1 MHKFRVDQ
9 MQKPKIYKRF
19 WEKIHC
25 TITQTLQNTL
35 ARSTLTQS
43 VIFCRGNF
51 SSEQCFYYSS
61 NLKMLLSL
69 SPNNSGRKMFSTPLI
84 NQKPI
89 VSNKYQAYHG
99 NLDSFCFS
107 HSQFRFHFLKST
119 NLKVNFLYHQKASK
133 VETHIFI

>member
-19 WEKIHC
+19 WEKIYC
-25 TITQTLQNTL
+25 TVTQTLQNTL
-35 ARSTLTQS
+35 ARSTLTQP
-43 VIFCRGNF
+43 VIFSRGNF

-99 NLDSFCFS
+99 NLDSYCFS
-107 HSQFRFHFLKST
+107 HSQIRFHFLKST